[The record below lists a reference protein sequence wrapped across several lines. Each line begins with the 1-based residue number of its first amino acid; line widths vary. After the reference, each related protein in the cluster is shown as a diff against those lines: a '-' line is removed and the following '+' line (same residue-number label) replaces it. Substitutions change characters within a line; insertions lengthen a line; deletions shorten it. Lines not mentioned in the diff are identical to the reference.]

1 MSLATNI
8 QNLATRIGTEI
19 KAVNGRQGNLAS
31 LSTTAKGNLVAALNE
46 VAASVGSA
54 GAPINDTAPSTL
66 SVYSS
71 SKTLAEIGSAV
82 ATAKAELLGG
92 AGTAYDTLKELQ
104 DLLVA
109 KDGDV
114 AAITTALANRLR
126 FDAAQPL
133 SAPQKVQGN
142 ANLGSVSLVQSG
154 DPETNYVTTFEAA
167 LI

>member
-8 QNLATRIGTEI
+8 QNLATRIGTEV

-54 GAPINDTAPSTL
+54 GASINDTAPSTL

-126 FDAAQPL
+126 FDAAQTL